1 MEWIQRNVLRLTD
14 EDIKLMQDQIGAEKK
29 AGLIMDP
36 MQIAQQ
42 GQQELM
48 NPDGAGGAGGAA
60 GGGAAPAPDA
70 TSAPAAAAG
79 GAQSPKGDISL
90 NNDYTP
96 AMRMLQRVL

>member
-1 MEWIQRNVLRLTD
+1 
-14 EDIKLMQDQIGAEKK
+14 MQDQIDAEKK

-48 NPDGAGGAGGAA
+48 NPDGAGGAGGVT
-60 GGGAAPAPDA
+60 GGGAPAPASNP
-70 TSAPAAAAG
+70 APQDN
-79 GAQSPKGDISL
+79 AQSPKGDLSL

-96 AMRMLQRVL
+96 TMRMLQRVL

>member
-14 EDIKLMQDQIGAEKK
+14 DDMKEMRKQIDAEKA

-48 NPDGAGGAGGAA
+48 NPDGAGGAPA
-60 GGGAAPAPDA
+60 AAPAGGD
-70 TSAPAAAAG
+70 AG
-79 GAQSPKGDISL
+79 GAPAPAQDSAPVKGDLSL

-96 AMRMLQRVL
+96 SMRMLQRVL

>member
-1 MEWIQRNVLRLTD
+1 MKEMR
-14 EDIKLMQDQIGAEKK
+14 KQIDAEKK

-48 NPDGAGGAGGAA
+48 NPDGAGG
-60 GGGAAPAPDA
+60 GGGAPAPAPDA
-70 TSAPAAAAG
+70 GAVQDTAPA
-79 GAQSPKGDISL
+79 PVKGDLSL

-96 AMRMLQRVL
+96 SMRMLQRVL